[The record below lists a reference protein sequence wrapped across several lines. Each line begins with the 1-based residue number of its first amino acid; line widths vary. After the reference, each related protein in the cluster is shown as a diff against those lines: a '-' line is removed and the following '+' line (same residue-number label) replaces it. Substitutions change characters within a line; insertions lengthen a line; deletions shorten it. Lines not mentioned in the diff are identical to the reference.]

1 MQTLLIVE
9 DNPVVAEGLSL
20 LLSQTCRRVI
30 AAPDIASAGLLLDH
44 MQVDA
49 VLSDIRLSSDFR
61 FEGLEFID
69 EVRQKAP
76 GARIVLMT
84 GSHISALEEAAITR
98 GAHGLLRKPFSLDA
112 VLALLEDPGPI
123 TANIPAMILPTIDEM
138 ISRKVIRMAFQPIV
152 RFEDHSI
159 IGYEALARPN
169 VEILYDRP
177 DVTFRYATLMNR
189 TSDLEIHCIES
200 ALDQWN
206 RLTNA
211 PSLFINTHPTSL
223 ASAGFSRRVLRLVE
237 RAGVDPGS
245 LTLEITEQ
253 GPLDFK
259 ASLANIED
267 FRAAG
272 IHLAL
277 DDVGVAFSHLP
288 YLEQI
293 RPAWMKISQV
303 FGSNFEQ
310 SATRRQIVR
319 NISALAD
326 GIGCDL
332 ILEGIE
338 TQETL
343 DAAREENIRYGQGFL
358 LGRPTLAEAFVTDLM
373 ARDSH

>member
-20 LLSQTCRRVI
+20 LLSQTSRRVI
-30 AAPDIASAGLLLDH
+30 AAPDIASAGLLLEH

-69 EVRQKAP
+69 EIRAKAP
-76 GARIVLMT
+76 NARIVLMT
-84 GSHISALEEAAITR
+84 GSHINALEEAAITR

-123 TANIPAMILPTIDEM
+123 TANVPAMILPTIDDM
-138 ISRKVIRMAFQPIV
+138 ISRRAIRMAFQPII
-152 RFEDHSI
+152 RFEDHAT

-169 VEILYDRP
+169 VEMLYDRP
-177 DVTFRYATLMNR
+177 DVTFRYATLINR
-189 TSDLEIHCIES
+189 TPDLEIHCIES
-200 ALDQWN
+200 ALDHWS
-206 RLTNA
+206 RVADA
-211 PSLFINTHPTSL
+211 PGLFVNVHPCSL
-223 ASAGFSRRVLRLVE
+223 ASGGFSRRVLRLVE
-237 RAGVDPGS
+237 RAGVDPGT

-267 FRAAG
+267 FQAAG
-272 IHLAL
+272 IQLAL

-303 FGSNFEQ
+303 FGSDFEQ
-310 SATRRQIVR
+310 SATKRQIVR
-319 NISALAD
+319 NILALAE
-326 GIGCDL
+326 GIGCEL

-338 TQETL
+338 TTETL
-343 DAAREENIRYGQGFL
+343 DAAREESIRYGQGFL
-358 LGRPTLAEAFVTDLM
+358 LGHPTLAEPIVTDLL

>member
-20 LLSQTCRRVI
+20 LLSQTSRRVI

-44 MQVDA
+44 MHVDA

-69 EVRQKAP
+69 EIRKKAP
-76 GARIVLMT
+76 NARIVLMT
-84 GSHISALEEAAITR
+84 GSHINALEEAAITR

-123 TANIPAMILPTIDEM
+123 TANVAAMILPTIDDM
-138 ISRKVIRMAFQPIV
+138 ISRKSIRMAFQPIV
-152 RFEDHSI
+152 RFEDHSV

-177 DVTFRYATLMNR
+177 DVTFRYASLINR
-189 TSDLEIHCIES
+189 TSDLEIHCIEAAIDHWS
-200 ALDQWN
+200 
-206 RLTNA
+206 RTTGA
-211 PSLFINTHPTSL
+211 PSLFMNVHPSSL

-237 RAGVDPGS
+237 RAAVDPGN

-272 IHLAL
+272 ILLAL

-310 SATRRQIVR
+310 SDTRRQIVR

-338 TQETL
+338 TTETL
-343 DAAREENIRYGQGFL
+343 DAAREENIRYGQGYL
-358 LGRPTLAEAFVTDLM
+358 LGRPLLAETIVPNVL